1 MLLVVLAGGI
11 VGTSARYGLKIA
23 LPADDWPWG
32 TWTVNVLGAFLL
44 GLIVA
49 ALASRG
55 PDTGRRRTLRLLLGT
70 GVMGSFTT
78 YSSLAVETER
88 LLAGGR
94 IGLGIAY
101 AGATLLLGL
110 AASLAGLVL
119 GARGRG
125 RGIGRAARRRV
136 EEVEA

>member
-94 IGLGIAY
+94 IAY